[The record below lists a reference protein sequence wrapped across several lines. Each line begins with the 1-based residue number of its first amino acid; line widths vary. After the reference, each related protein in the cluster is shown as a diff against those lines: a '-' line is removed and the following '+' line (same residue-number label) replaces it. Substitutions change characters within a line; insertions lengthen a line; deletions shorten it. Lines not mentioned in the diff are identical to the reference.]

1 MAALMIIIVIKSRK
15 GWRNR
20 AANGLS
26 NFCCC
31 CCCYIET
38 ERWEG
43 GGMVR
48 RIVWNIPA
56 THGMASYRSMAMILF
71 FLLSAGFLVRATNK
85 QTVGRYRSVRDAVT
99 RTTIGGGDAN
109 THTHTH
115 THKMITR
122 DASRIGREAR
132 HVRKTTTVMWFT
144 EWVPISTSTGTR
156 VWVCVGVCQV
166 GGPTLGPR

>member
-71 FLLSAGFLVRATNK
+71 FCCRLVFSLGQQTNK
-85 QTVGRYRSVRDAVT
+85 RSGDIGRSETPLHVQQL
-99 RTTIGGGDAN
+99 GGGTQ

>member
-1 MAALMIIIVIKSRK
+1 MEHSSHARNGIVSIDGYDS
-15 GWRNR
+15 
-20 AANGLS
+20 
-26 NFCCC
+26 
-31 CCCYIET
+31 
-38 ERWEG
+38 
-43 GGMVR
+43 
-48 RIVWNIPA
+48 
-56 THGMASYRSMAMILF
+56 F